1 MTEHLNN
8 QHRDTLDKILRHP
21 SSGNVEWKDVVS
33 LLDTVAETTR
43 EHNGKYEVTLAGQ
56 TDHLTVPRGKDI
68 DEQTLVD
75 LRAML
80 RRAGYEPD
88 KK

>member
-8 QHRDTLDKILRHP
+8 HHRDTLDKILRHP